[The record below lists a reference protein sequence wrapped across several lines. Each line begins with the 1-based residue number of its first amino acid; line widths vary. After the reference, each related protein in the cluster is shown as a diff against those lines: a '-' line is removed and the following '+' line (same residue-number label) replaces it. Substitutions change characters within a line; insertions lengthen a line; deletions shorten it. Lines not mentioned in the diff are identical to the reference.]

1 MHFRDHRFAELFLTG
16 YSQVQFSSS
25 ARNRGFS
32 LLELSVVLV
41 IIALLLGGLLVPL
54 GAQVEQRQYAETEK
68 QLLEIKE
75 ALMGFAVSNR
85 YLPCPAVSSANGV
98 EDRTGTSCNGGKR
111 VGFLPWVTLGV
122 KPSDSWGNLFRYSVT
137 PAFTV
142 SDPANLF
149 TLDEASDATW
159 ITIRTRN
166 SSGAVDLS
174 IPDGIPAAVLSH
186 GKNGYGATS
195 DTGIARALPG
205 TWDNT
210 QDEFQNANNTDLFW
224 SRTRADNAAVTGGP
238 FDGIVVWISP
248 KILFSRMVAAGRLP

>member
-1 MHFRDHRFAELFLTG
+1 MR
-16 YSQVQFSSS
+16 FSSS

-41 IIALLLGGLLVPL
+41 IVALLLGGLLVPL

-68 QLLEIKE
+68 RLLEIQE
-75 ALMGFAVSNR
+75 ALIGFAVANR
-85 YLPCPAVSSANGV
+85 YLPCPAVSAT
-98 EDRTGTSCNGGKR
+98 DGTEGPRSGTPPVCAPR
-111 VGFLPWVTLGV
+111 VGYLPWVTLGV

-166 SSGAVDLS
+166 SSGPVDLS
-174 IPDGIPAAVLSH
+174 LPDGIPAAVLSH

-195 DTGIARALPG
+195 DAGIARALPG

-224 SRTRADNAAVTGGP
+224 SRTRGENTAVTGGR
-238 FDGIVVWISP
+238 FDDIVVWISP
-248 KILFSRMVAAGRLP
+248 RILFSRMVAAGRLP